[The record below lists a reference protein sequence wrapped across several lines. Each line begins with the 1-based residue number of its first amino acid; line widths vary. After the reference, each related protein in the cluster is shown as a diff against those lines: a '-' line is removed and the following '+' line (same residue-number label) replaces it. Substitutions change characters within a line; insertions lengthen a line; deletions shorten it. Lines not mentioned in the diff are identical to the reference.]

1 MRILEVYEAGS
12 GQKLNLQKTSIL
24 FNRNTSAA
32 KQQEILSLSGF
43 SESQRID
50 TYLGLPSFIGRSK
63 VQAFNGIKDRVQQR
77 LNNWKVKFLS
87 QAGMEILLKAVVQ
100 AIPTYS
106 MSVFLIPATLCREL
120 QGMMQH
126 FWWGHMAKESNV
138 HWMCWEKMGR
148 SKMEGG
154 LGFRELTIFNKAL
167 LAKQGWRIIQEP
179 NSLVSQ
185 VLKAKY
191 FPHGS
196 FLISEVGTR
205 PSFVWRSLLSAKE
218 LLIEGLV
225 WRIGDGKSIK
235 IWQDRWL
242 PTPISYSVQSPPRL
256 VPDDSTVAMLI
267 DSEMCGW
274 KEDLITEIFSPE
286 EARVVASIPLC
297 PTLPPD
303 RLVWRVTKSGVFSVR
318 SAYHMGM
325 EIKKRKN
332 GCTSKAEDRHNVWS
346 TLWSLGVPNTMKIF
360 LWRACNDLLP
370 TKCNLFRR
378 NIVKD
383 NNCPCCLRE
392 RESGLHALWT
402 CPAAQ
407 DVWGGGL
414 VIFQKCAFLGDTFMQ
429 LVEFCL
435 DRLNTEELSL
445 MAVISRRIWLRRNK
459 FVF

>member
-1 MRILEVYEAGS
+1 
-12 GQKLNLQKTSIL
+12 
-24 FNRNTSAA
+24 
-32 KQQEILSLSGF
+32 
-43 SESQRID
+43 
-50 TYLGLPSFIGRSK
+50 
-63 VQAFNGIKDRVQQR
+63 
-77 LNNWKVKFLS
+77 
-87 QAGMEILLKAVVQ
+87 
-100 AIPTYS
+100 
-106 MSVFLIPATLCREL
+106 
-120 QGMMQH
+120 
-126 FWWGHMAKESNV
+126 MAKESNV

-179 NSLVSQ
+179 NSLVTQ

-196 FLISEVGTR
+196 FLISKVRTCH
-205 PSFVWRSLLSAKE
+205 SFVWRNLLSAKE

-242 PTPISYSVQSPPRL
+242 PTPISYSVQLPPRF
-256 VPDDSTVAMLI
+256 VPDDSTVSVLI

-274 KEDLITEIFSPE
+274 KEDLITAIFSPE
-286 EARVVASIPLC
+286 EARVVASILLC

-303 RLVWRVTKSGVFSVR
+303 RLVWRGTKSGVFSVR

-325 EIKKRKN
+325 EIKKRNN
-332 GCTSKAEDRHNVWS
+332 GCTSRDEDRHNVWS
-346 TLWSLGVPNTMKIF
+346 ALWSLGVPNTVNIF

-383 NNCPCCLRE
+383 NNCPCCFRE
-392 RESGLHALWT
+392 METGLHALWT

-407 DVWGGGL
+407 DVWGGGS
-414 VIFQKCAFLGDTFMQ
+414 VIFQ
-429 LVEFCL
+429 
-435 DRLNTEELSL
+435 
-445 MAVISRRIWLRRNK
+445 
-459 FVF
+459 